1 MDLSLDLERLGERVT
16 HGSGITLDHEIE
28 IAGRG
33 GRAPHRIPEG
43 PADHPRRIAL
53 EPLKHHDHGIRGE
66 RVPDPRINGVK
77 DSYDPLSEKLPA
89 NAPIDPALVAALARW
104 EHLTVPQLEEEFRL
118 NEDRFRVW
126 VQDPANEGRPFQE
139 FPEYIDRLAIDTLIE
154 RRTWA
159 E

>member
-1 MDLSLDLERLGERVT
+1 MSLDLERVSQRIA
-16 HGSGITLDHEIE
+16 HRPGIALNHKIE
-28 IAGRG
+28 IASGA

-43 PADHPRRIAL
+43 TADHPGRIAL
-53 EPLKHHDHGIRGE
+53 EPLKYRDHRIRGE

-89 NAPIDPALVAALARW
+89 NAPIDPALVTALARW